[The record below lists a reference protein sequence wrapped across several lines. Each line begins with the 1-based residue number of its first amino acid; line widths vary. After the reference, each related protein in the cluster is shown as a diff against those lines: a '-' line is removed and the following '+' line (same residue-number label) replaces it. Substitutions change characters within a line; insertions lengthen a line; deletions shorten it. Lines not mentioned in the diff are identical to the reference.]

1 MTSLL
6 ALDLQVRRYGAEKRL
21 KRFHFRNNICFS
33 YCPCTLFTPREPQV
47 SKMQSNVCNDVH
59 PDEFVPVSWTFNQR
73 SHSTVFHSEY
83 YLTLLPSVVVVLD
96 LWSYKFSA
104 AERGK
109 RKDGLPIRHQ
119 LYLLWSWTLHET
131 QWHQPWWLKP
141 TLLTWTYHQL
151 SSNLPAISHTLLG
164 ITLYPESIQW
174 IFINVRAK
182 LRYAPSLLNY
192 VEALSEHDFD
202 TSHQVTSRNIEMA

>member
-83 YLTLLPSVVVVLD
+83 YLTLLPSVMVVLD

-141 TLLTWTYHQL
+141 TLSTWTYHQL
-151 SSNLPAISHTLLG
+151 SSNLPAISHKLKTRSL
-164 ITLYPESIQW
+164 ESHCIRSP
-174 IFINVRAK
+174 FNEFLSMSV
-182 LRYAPSLLNY
+182 PSL
-192 VEALSEHDFD
+192 DM
-202 TSHQVTSRNIEMA
+202 HQVS